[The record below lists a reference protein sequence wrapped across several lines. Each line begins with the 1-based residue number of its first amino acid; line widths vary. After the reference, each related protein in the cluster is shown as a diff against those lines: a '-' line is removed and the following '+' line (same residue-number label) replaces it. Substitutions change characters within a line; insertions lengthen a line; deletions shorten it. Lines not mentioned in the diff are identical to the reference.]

1 MRILAFLEEGGNI
14 HTCLGRMGDED
25 RMMVMRNE
33 DSEMFVEIV
42 VRVVLERRVGK
53 CVVSGRK
60 GNNNKGRK

>member
-1 MRILAFLEEGGNI
+1 
-14 HTCLGRMGDED
+14 MGDED

>member
-1 MRILAFLEEGGNI
+1 MRILAFLEEDGNI
-14 HTCLGRMGDED
+14 HTCLRRMGDED